1 MCDAVEKRKKGGAE
15 KVREKKK
22 KLLMDNAKIS
32 GDIRVMF
39 SKSKVC
45 IYLFIYFLYFF
56 NFSFL
61 C

>member
-1 MCDAVEKRKKGGAE
+1 MCDAGEKRKKGGAE

-22 KLLMDNAKIS
+22 KLLMDNAKIC

-45 IYLFIYFLYFF
+45 IYLFTFY
-56 NFSFL
+56 NFST
-61 C
+61 